1 MYNVGDKVRIKEN
14 ANEIHA
20 KGVAWVSSMNKYL
33 GREFTIRSLAGNRF
47 YLLDGCHICDGTSD
61 SDYYWFGS
69 EWLELVEDCFINEI
83 ETNDLLSLFQ

>member
-1 MYNVGDKVRIKEN
+1 MYNIGDKVRIKEN
-14 ANEIHA
+14 ANVIYV
-20 KGVAWVSSMNKYL
+20 KGIAWVPPMNKYL
-33 GREFTIRSLAGNRF
+33 GTETTVIGIEQDKF
-47 YLLDGCHICDGTSD
+47 YLLDGCHICEGASK